1 MYRLETVRESDKSQ
15 ASDTDLE
22 TEMSALLNRLR
33 AEHGLRKPGRPADP
47 RIKAYAEK
55 YGVPEH
61 RVRRVGVDHLDKM
74 QEDARAFL
82 LRQSQPQGW
91 KGGRVPVRYGETD
104 VMAVTAM
111 EKPREL
117 R

>member
-1 MYRLETVRESDKSQ
+1 
-15 ASDTDLE
+15 
-22 TEMSALLNRLR
+22 MSALLDRLR
-33 AEHGLRKPGRPADP
+33 AENGPRKPGRPADP
-47 RIKAYAEK
+47 RVKSYAEK

-61 RVRRVGVDHLDKM
+61 RVRRVGIDHLDKM

-91 KGGRVPVRYGETD
+91 KGGRVPVRYGKTD

-111 EKPREL
+111 GNRKKL